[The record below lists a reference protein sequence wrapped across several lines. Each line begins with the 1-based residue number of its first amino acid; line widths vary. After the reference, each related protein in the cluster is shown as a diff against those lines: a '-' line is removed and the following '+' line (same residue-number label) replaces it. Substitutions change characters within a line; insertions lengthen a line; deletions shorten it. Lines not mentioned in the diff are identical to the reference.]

1 MALNR
6 RKFAARTAAAVLA
19 GLGGTQTGCSTGAS
33 GWRAPS
39 VSRIFSPRPVASNP
53 LAVPSTDFEELWN
66 KTVAVV
72 DKYFDI
78 QSENRLSRTIETQ
91 PLMGATL
98 LEPWAA
104 DSVTIADRFEA
115 SLQTIQRRAI
125 IHIDPAP
132 TGGYLVKVEVR
143 KFLEDMTKPDRQA
156 AGRAVFTND
165 FPVNRTRE
173 IVGPVPARLG
183 WINRGRDL
191 DLEQA
196 ILAGIRDALF
206 L

>member
-1 MALNR
+1 MILNR
-6 RKFAARTAAAVLA
+6 RSFAACWVGLVLA
-19 GLGGTQTGCSTGAS
+19 SLGGSQVGCSTSPS
-33 GWRAPS
+33 GWRGPS
-39 VSRIFSPRPVASNP
+39 VQRIFAPRPVATNP
-53 LAVPSTDFEELWN
+53 LHVPSAEFEHLWN

-78 QSENRLSRTIETQ
+78 ESENRLARTIKTQ
-91 PLMGATL
+91 PQMGATV
-98 LEPWAA
+98 LEPWAF
-104 DSVTIADRFEA
+104 DSVKIQDRIEA
-115 SLQTIQRRAI
+115 SLQTIKRAAI

-132 TGGYLVKVEVR
+132 AGGFLVKVEVY
-143 KFLEDMTKPDRQA
+143 KFLEDMVKPDKQA

-173 IVGPVPARLG
+173 IVGPVPAPLG
-183 WINRGRDL
+183 WIKRGRDP

-196 ILAGIRDALF
+196 ILAGIRDAMF